1 MGGGACSKCS
11 SLCTRRIFSS
21 DAALRMPVCRSSCC
35 DGPRNPAILSC
46 GSLGAAVYMLFYW
59 LFCTHRREPLSLCAE
74 HHLANIGN
82 PSPICILL
90 LAQRVTCVI

>member
-59 LFCTHRREPLSLCAE
+59 SFFTHRREPLSLCAE
-74 HHLANIGN
+74 HHLANRK
-82 PSPICILL
+82 SVTHLYTLL
-90 LAQRVTCVI
+90 LAQRVTCVF